1 MWRHLVNWLL
11 RLLPPTRFFGLRR
24 TLYRSAGIGM
34 QPDARICGDGWI
46 YGPGDLSIGTRTWL
60 SPGVVLYTHS
70 EAPIAIGKD
79 CDIGPFCLF
88 LTGSHESGD
97 GVRRAGR
104 GTALPVSV
112 GDGCWI
118 GARTTVLGGA
128 SIGPGCIIAAGSVV
142 TGNIPAHSLAAGVPA
157 RVKRALA

>member
-1 MWRHLVNWLL
+1 MLRHLVNWLL
-11 RLLPPTRFFGLRR
+11 RPLPPTHFFALRR
-24 TLYRSAGIGM
+24 ALYRFAGVRLADGV
-34 QPDARICGDGWI
+34 RFCGDGWV
-46 YGPGDLSIGTRTWL
+46 YGRGPLSVGADTWL
-60 SPGVVLYTHS
+60 SPGVILYTH
-70 EAPIAIGKD
+70 ADAVIAIGKD

-88 LTGSHESGD
+88 LTGGHEPGD
-97 GVRRAGR
+97 GGRRAGL
-104 GTALPVSV
+104 GTARPVSI